1 MLAQHHRPID
11 LPARILTLVICVT
24 ICVISALGAREN
36 PWERK
41 SISSRNALQ
50 NTSSGDKVREQAMKC
65 LAAGENL
72 RAEWKEQALREAISQ
87 YTDATVYCLSIG
99 SSREAAEALE
109 SVGELQ
115 FILSEYYL
123 ALKSYEKALAIR
135 QIFKDELGI
144 AGNLDRTGYTYIY
157 LGQNQ
162 RALVC
167 LERASSHLNKLLP
180 LDGYNERLRIEAQLQ
195 NSFGEVYYSLSD
207 VKKALDCF
215 NRALNLWKAAG
226 DLKGEA
232 LADLNMGY
240 MYHNFGDLKGAEEYY
255 DQSLALWIAAG
266 DKRGEAL
273 TRTAM
278 GGIRSFLGEQQKALE
293 LHNEALNIFRFIG
306 DRRGEA
312 ATLNGIG
319 TAYEGLNKPQEA
331 LDNYDHAMR
340 LYHAI
345 GNRDYEAL
353 ARFYI
358 GAVHRSLG
366 ATERALYYYNQSI
379 SMLRRVRDQRIETYV
394 LRDLASIY
402 NSSGQTRKALSQ
414 YRRVLNLYRGFRDK
428 RGQANTVNSIADI
441 YASTG
446 KTQRALGLYE
456 RALGLVKAAQD
467 RGAEISTLYKLACA
481 ERDVGEIGQALS
493 RMDES
498 IQLIEGLRVKAGGS
512 DLRASYFASVHRN
525 YEQYV
530 DLLMN
535 MEARHPSG
543 GFAATA
549 LYANERSH
557 ARSLLEMLAEARV
570 DFRRDADPEL
580 AEHADFLERSLDAK
594 AEYQMRVLSGN
605 HSKDDGEAI
614 EQEIRELGIQYEEV
628 QTEIRK
634 QSVSYATLTQP
645 KLLRLRDIQSELG
658 DSNTLLLEYALGEE
672 RSYLWAVTSDSFASY
687 TLPGRSTLEI
697 AAQEVYALLTTRQ
710 PKNNETQ
717 LQYDERVAMSDLV
730 YSSKATALSRM
741 LLGPAVT
748 QLGKRRLII
757 VADGALQ
764 YIPFEILPV
773 ESSDR
778 REETSASPFANQGC
792 PERMATLVTE
802 HEVVYLQSASM
813 LAALRQEK
821 GGLESRQQDI
831 VVLADPVF
839 TRDDPRVPL
848 EAREEGNQGI
858 PEIAEL
864 QRSLRDISGQGG
876 DLNFSRL
883 PSTLEEARSI
893 VQAAPLGSTLLI
905 TGFQASKSAAMSGAL
920 GQHKIVHFAT
930 HGLINN
936 EHPQLSGIV
945 LSLIDQRGSA
955 QSGFLRLRDIY
966 KLHVDADLV
975 VLSACRSGLGKQI
988 NGEGFVGLTRGFMC
1002 AGARSVIASLWKV
1015 DDEATAELMR
1025 HLYDAMLREHLP
1037 PAAAL
1042 QQAKQAMQIHPR
1054 WRYPYYWAGFVL
1066 QGDYREGIRIS
1077 RSGATDALVIT
1088 AIVVG
1093 LGVGGFYV
1101 RTKMKR
1107 RHRSC

>member
-1 MLAQHHRPID
+1 MLAQHHRTID
-11 LPARILTLVICVT
+11 LTAGILILVICVT
-24 ICVISALGAREN
+24 ICVVCALGAREN
-36 PWERK
+36 PWEPK
-41 SISSRNALQ
+41 SISSRNAFQ
-50 NTSSGDKVREQAMKC
+50 DASSEDKVREQAMKC
-65 LAAGENL
+65 LAAGANL
-72 RAEWKEQALREAISQ
+72 RAEWKEQSLREAISQ
-87 YTDATVYCLSIG
+87 YTDATAYCLSIG
-99 SSREAAEALE
+99 SQREAAEASE

-135 QIFKDELGI
+135 QILKDELGI
-144 AGNLDRTGYTYIY
+144 AGNLDRMGYTYIY

-162 RALVC
+162 RALIC
-167 LERASSHLNKLLP
+167 LERASSHLNKRLP
-180 LDGYNERLRIEAQLQ
+180 LDGYTERLRIEAQLR

-215 NRALNLWKAAG
+215 NRALSLWKAVG
-226 DLKGEA
+226 DRKGEA

-255 DQSLALWIAAG
+255 SQSLSLWIAAS

-278 GGIRSFLGEQQKALE
+278 GGIRSFLGEQEKALE

-331 LDNYDHAMR
+331 LDNYDRAMR

-366 ATERALYYYNQSI
+366 ATERALDYYNQSI
-379 SMLRRVRDQRIETYV
+379 SMLRRVGDQRIETYV
-394 LRDLASIY
+394 LKGLAGIY
-402 NSSGQTRKALSQ
+402 NSSGRTQKALSQ
-414 YRRVLNLYRGFRDK
+414 YQRVLNLYRRFRDK

-441 YASTG
+441 YASAG
-446 KTQRALGLYE
+446 ETQKALGLYE
-456 RALGLVKAAQD
+456 RALVLIRAAQD
-467 RGAEISTLYKLACA
+467 RGAEISTLYKLARA
-481 ERDVGEIGQALS
+481 ERDLGEIGQALS

-512 DLRASYFASVHRN
+512 DLRASYFALVHRN

-535 MEARHPSG
+535 MGASHPSE

-549 LYANERSH
+549 LYANERSR

-570 DFRRDADPEL
+570 DFRRDADPALVER
-580 AEHADFLERSLDAK
+580 ADSLERSLDAK

-605 HSKDDGEAI
+605 HSKDGGEAI

-628 QTEIRK
+628 QTQIRK
-634 QSVSYATLTQP
+634 QSISYATLTQP
-645 KLLRLRDIQSELG
+645 KLLRLQDIQSELG

-697 AAQEVYALLTTRQ
+697 AAEEVYALLTTRQ
-710 PKNNETQ
+710 PKNNETE

-730 YSSKATALSRM
+730 YPSKATALSRM

-773 ESSDR
+773 DFSDR
-778 REETSASPFANQGC
+778 REETSASANLGC
-792 PERMATLVTE
+792 QEQMTTLVTE

-813 LAALRQEK
+813 LAALRREK
-821 GGLESRQQDI
+821 RGPESRQEDI

-839 TRDDPRVPL
+839 TKDDPRVPS

-864 QRSLRDISGQGG
+864 QRSLRDISGQNGE
-876 DLNFSRL
+876 LNFSRL
-883 PSTLEEARSI
+883 PSTLEEARRI

-905 TGFQASKSAAMSGAL
+905 TGFQANKSAAMSGAL
-920 GQHKIVHFAT
+920 GQHKILHFAT

-966 KLHVDADLV
+966 RLHLDSDLV
-975 VLSACRSGLGKQI
+975 VLSACRSGLGKQV

-1015 DDEATAELMR
+1015 DDEATAELMS
-1025 HLYDAMLREHLP
+1025 HFYDAMLREHP
-1037 PAAAL
+1037 RPAAAL
-1042 QQAKQAMQIHPR
+1042 QQAKRTMQAHPK
-1054 WRYPYYWAGFVL
+1054 WHHPYYWAGFVL
-1066 QGDYREGIRIS
+1066 QGEYREGIRITP
-1077 RSGATDALVIT
+1077 SGATDVLLIT

-1101 RTKMKR
+1101 RTKMKK